1 MTDSNSRPPIPPPPS
16 SVHAQRRASGG
27 PRHAASEQVTLRSGE
42 RVIQGWT
49 LNVSRG
55 GARLIV
61 EDPVAIGDNWEL
73 RTEGS
78 DQARPIRVV
87 WVRDEAGGQIIGVQY
102 LDSAGTIPPFDLPA
116 DVT

>member
-1 MTDSNSRPPIPPPPS
+1 
-16 SVHAQRRASGG
+16 VHAQRRASGG
-27 PRHAASEQVTLRSGE
+27 PRQAASEQVTLRRSD
-42 RVIQGWT
+42 RVIKGWT

-61 EDPVAIGDNWEL
+61 EDLVAVGDNWEL
-73 RTEGS
+73 VTDETEKEAGNV
-78 DQARPIRVV
+78 RPIRIV